1 MASEPL
7 LSRFATPLVA
17 QPRPR
22 LRQNPDT
29 QTTEVEHQGVWVSAS
44 QHIEL
49 LGYGQT
55 KTAVAQESTDY
66 A

>member
-7 LSRFATPLVA
+7 LSRFANPLPD
-17 QPRPR
+17 QPHPP

-29 QTTEVEHQGVWVSAS
+29 QTVEIEHQGVWIPAS
-44 QHIEL
+44 QNIEL

-55 KTAVAQESTDY
+55 KTAVQPESTDY